1 MAFHIKITATD
12 HSFDCESDEAVL
24 AAALR
29 QGVSLPYG
37 CRNGACATCLGKVL
51 SGEVF
56 YPDGL
61 PMALSEEDHQS
72 GMALFCQAIPKGD
85 LELEAKEISTEQQ
98 IEIKTLPVRVEA
110 MEKLSGDVMRLCLR
124 LPATERL
131 QFLAGQWIDMLM
143 KDGKRRGF
151 SIANAPHA
159 DDHIELHIRHVVGG
173 VFTDFVFNQ
182 LKNNDLLR
190 FEGPHGSFF
199 LREDSERPL
208 ILIAGG
214 TGFAPLKGI
223 LEHAFEAGINRPM
236 HLFWGV
242 RGKKDLYFEELP
254 QRWLKEHENFS
265 YTPVLS
271 EPDATDEWLG
281 ETGFVHEAVVKV
293 YKDLTAYSVYMAGPP
308 VMIGACKTAFE
319 EQGLPSDEL
328 FFDSFEYSAAAQK
341 AIDAEKQKKGV
352 S

>member
-1 MAFHIKITATD
+1 MAFHIQITETD
-12 HSFDCESDEAVL
+12 HEFYCESDEAIL

-37 CRNGACATCLGKVL
+37 CRNGSCGTCLGKVV
-51 SGEVF
+51 SGEVV
-56 YPDGL
+56 YSDGL
-61 PMALSEEDHQS
+61 PMALSEEDHKV
-72 GMALFCQAIPKGD
+72 GMSLFCQARPKSD
-85 LELEAKEISTEQQ
+85 LVLEAKEISTEQQ
-98 IEIKTLPVRVEA
+98 IEIKTLPVRVETI
-110 MEKLSGDVMRLCLR
+110 EKLSGDVIRLYLR

-143 KDGKRRGF
+143 KDGERRGF
-151 SIANAPHA
+151 SIANAPYA

-173 VFTDFVFNQ
+173 RFTDFVFEQ

-199 LREDSERPL
+199 LREDAERPL

-223 LEHAFEAGINRPM
+223 LEHAFKVGINRPM

-242 RGKKDLYFEELP
+242 RGKQDLYLDELP
-254 QRWLKEHENFS
+254 KRWLQEQKNFS

-271 EPDATDEWLG
+271 EPDAADDWTG
-281 ETGFVHEAVVKV
+281 ETGFVDQAVAKV
-293 YKDLTAYSVYMAGPP
+293 YKDMSAYSVYMAGPP
-308 VMIGACKTAFE
+308 VMIGACKTTFE
-319 EQGLPSDEL
+319 KQGLPSDEL
-328 FFDSFEYSAAAQK
+328 FYDSFEYSATAQK
-341 AIDAEKQKKGV
+341 AIDAAKQ
-352 S
+352 